1 MRITMDIRYPALLE
15 PQEPTGYCVR
25 FPDLDEAIT
34 EGDTL
39 DECLFNAAEVLTLT
53 LEGRLEEDQ
62 PIPEPTPN
70 LADAH
75 YIAPEAPTQA
85 ALLVRKARGE
95 RSLAEVARAL
105 GTSWP
110 SAKRLEDPRHPP
122 TIKQLEKAAAALGKR
137 LVLVFE

>member
-1 MRITMDIRYPALLE
+1 MDIRYPALLE

-39 DECLFNAAEVLTLT
+39 DECLFNAADVLTLT

-70 LADAH
+70 LADAY
-75 YIAPEAPTQA
+75 YIAPEARTQA
-85 ALLVRKARGE
+85 ALLVRKARSE

-122 TIKQLEKAAAALGKR
+122 NDQTIGKGR
-137 LVLVFE
+137 RRAG